1 MRSAHSS
8 PLFRSLP
15 AWLLMN
21 RMAASTIIAVALLS
35 ACGDKD
41 AAQAGPGAGA
51 KMPPPEVGV
60 ITTRFESVA
69 LQTELPARAEP
80 VRTAQVRARVNGVVL
95 KRLFTEGSEVKEGQ
109 SLFQID
115 PAPYQAQ
122 VAAEQAY
129 LGRAQATLTQ
139 AAAQAE
145 RYKALVEANAISKQE
160 YTNAVAAQKH
170 AEASVAAARAQVRIA
185 QINSGYARVNAPIS
199 GRIGRALVTEGA
211 LVSATEGT
219 ELALI
224 QQTNNIYLNITQSAS
239 ELQRLRKQAATNGA
253 AKGLPVTVMLDD
265 DTELPTRGRLLFSDV
280 AVDPGTGQVTLRATV
295 PNPDNALLPGQ
306 YVRVRLAQAQLPNGI
321 IVPQR
326 AVTRGGAHGDTL
338 MVVGPD
344 NKPAPRTVKI
354 ASQQGSSWIVTEG
367 LKEGERVV
375 VDGFQKLKMLP
386 PGTPVKAVPW
396 AAATQAAVAA
406 PAAAA
411 VPAPATTNAAQTAG
425 ATARQMP
432 ASAPSGSTVGAAP
445 AAASTRN

>member
-1 MRSAHSS
+1 M
-8 PLFRSLP
+8 
-15 AWLLMN
+15 
-21 RMAASTIIAVALLS
+21 AVALLS
-35 ACGDKD
+35 ACGKKD
-41 AAQAGPGAGA
+41 AAQAGPGSASGGQ
-51 KMPPPEVGV
+51 MPAPEVGV
-60 ITTRFESVA
+60 VTTKFETVA

-122 VAAEQAY
+122 LAAAQAD

-145 RYKALVEANAISKQE
+145 RYKPLVEANAISKQE
-160 YTNAVAAQKH
+160 YTNAVAAQKQ
-170 AEASVAAARAQVRIA
+170 AEAAVAASRAQVRIA
-185 QINSGYARVNAPIS
+185 QINSGYASVNAPIS

-224 QQTNNIYLNITQSAS
+224 QQTSSMYLNITQSAT
-239 ELQRLRKQAATNGA
+239 ELQRLRKQANGGNGL
-253 AKGLPVTVMLDD
+253 AKDLPVTVLLDD
-265 DTELPTRGRLLFSDV
+265 GTELPTRGRLLFSDV
-280 AVDPGTGQVTLRATV
+280 TVDPGTGQVTLRATV

-306 YVRVRLAQAQLPNGI
+306 YVRVRVAQSQVPNGI
-321 IVPQR
+321 VVPQQ
-326 AVTRGGAHGDTL
+326 AVTRGGAQGDTL

-354 ASQQGSSWIVTEG
+354 ASGQGSNWIVTEG
-367 LKEGERVV
+367 LKEGERVM
-375 VDGFQKLKMLP
+375 VDGFQKLQMLP

-396 AAATQAAVAA
+396 QARAEATAAA
-406 PAAAA
+406 PAAPA
-411 VPAPATTNAAQTAG
+411 APAGAQNATANAAQA
-425 ATARQMP
+425 AANNARQLP
-432 ASAPSGSTVGAAP
+432 ASAPSGSTAGAAP
-445 AAASTRN
+445 AAASTAR